1 MAVEWINEP
10 PAGSGQPPADFAALY
25 EEHYPRLYRTVRA
38 IVLDPRLAED
48 LTQDAFVQ
56 AYVKWDSYQ
65 GSGPVAAWLYRIA
78 VNHALSHLRRPR
90 LSALVTRIGQSL
102 LNGGHEPDPQTMVT
116 DRMDVTEALA
126 LLAPQ
131 QRAALVLYYYQ
142 GYSYREIA
150 QVLGVAEG
158 TVGASL
164 NAARKRLRDRLK
176 DPVVLVPAAP
186 DPALAAHMEMTHE
199 PVS

>member
-1 MAVEWINEP
+1 MIDGQHEAARPEGGGP
-10 PAGSGQPPADFAALY
+10 PAEFGALY

-56 AYVKWDSYQ
+56 AYIKWDTYQ
-65 GSGPVAAWLYRIA
+65 GQGPVAAWLYRIA

-90 LSALVTRIGQSL
+90 LPALVARLGQNL
-102 LNGGHEPDPQTMVT
+102 FHGGQEPDPQTMVA
-116 DRMDVTEALA
+116 DRMDVTAALA
-126 LLAPQ
+126 TLAPQ
-131 QRAALVLYYYQ
+131 QRAALVLYYYH

-150 QVLGVAEG
+150 TVLNIAEG

-164 NAARKRLRDRLK
+164 NAARKRLRGRL
-176 DPVVLVPAAP
+176 
-186 DPALAAHMEMTHE
+186 EE
-199 PVS
+199 PVAAITEVAPATPLEIPHGSIS

>member
-1 MAVEWINEP
+1 M
-10 PAGSGQPPADFAALY
+10 GSLPLISRRSMKNTTRASIARCAASCST
-25 EEHYPRLYRTVRA
+25 PGW
-38 IVLDPRLAED
+38 PED
-48 LTQDAFVQ
+48 LTQDAFVR
-56 AYVKWDSYQ
+56 AYVKWDTYQ
-65 GSGPVAAWLYRIA
+65 GNGPVAAWLYRT

-102 LNGGHEPDPQTMVT
+102 LNGGHAPDPQTMVT

-164 NAARKRLRDRLK
+164 NAAQAVAGSAQRSRDPQPGGAR
-176 DPVVLVPAAP
+176 PGSGG
-186 DPALAAHMEMTHE
+186 AHGDDT
-199 PVS
+199 

>member
-1 MAVEWINEP
+1 MIDQQHEEAR
-10 PAGSGQPPADFAALY
+10 PAGSGPPPEFGALY

-56 AYVKWDSYQ
+56 AYVKWDTYQ
-65 GSGPVAAWLYRIA
+65 GQGPVAAWLYRIA

-90 LSALVTRIGQSL
+90 LPALVARIGQNL
-102 LNGGHEPDPQTMVT
+102 FHGGQEPDPQTMVA
-116 DRMDVTEALA
+116 DRMDVTAALTT
-126 LLAPQ
+126 LAPQ
-131 QRAALVLYYYQ
+131 QRAALVLYYYH

-150 QVLGVAEG
+150 TVLNIAEG

-164 NAARKRLRDRLK
+164 NAARKRLRGRLE
-176 DPVVLVPAAP
+176 DPVTAITEVAPATP
-186 DPALAAHMEMTHE
+186 LEIPHGSL
-199 PVS
+199 S

>member
-1 MAVEWINEP
+1 MATEWSQDTG
-10 PAGSGQPPADFAALY
+10 AGGGQPPADFGVLY

-56 AYVKWDSYQ
+56 AYVKWDSYH
-65 GSGPVAAWLYRIA
+65 GDGPVAAWLYRIA
-78 VNHALSHLRRPR
+78 VNHALSYLRRPR
-90 LSALVTRIGQSL
+90 LSALVTRLGQSL
-102 LNGGHEPDPQTMVT
+102 LHGGHEPDPQTMVT
-116 DRMDVTEALA
+116 DRLDVTEALA

-150 QVLGVAEG
+150 AVLGVAEG

-176 DPVVLVPAAP
+176 DPAALSPPVVADPAA
-186 DPALAAHMEMTHE
+186 ARMEI
-199 PVS
+199 

>member
-1 MAVEWINEP
+1 MAVEWSNEP
-10 PAGSGQPPADFAALY
+10 ESGSGQPPADFAALY
-25 EEHYPRLYRTVRA
+25 EEHYPRLYRTVHGA

-48 LTQDAFVQ
+48 LTQDAFVR
-56 AYVKWDSYQ
+56 AYVKWDTYQ
-65 GSGPVAAWLYRIA
+65 GNGPVAAWLYRTP

-90 LSALVTRIGQSL
+90 LSALVTRIRQSL
-102 LNGGHEPDPQTMVT
+102 LNGGHAPDPRTMVT

-164 NAARKRLRDRLK
+164 NAAQAVAGSAQ
-176 DPVVLVPAAP
+176 DPAILSPVAP
-186 DPALAAHMEMTHE
+186 DPAPAARMEMTHE

>member
-1 MAVEWINEP
+1 MAVEWSNEP
-10 PAGSGQPPADFAALY
+10 QAPSDFAALY

-56 AYVKWDSYQ
+56 AYVKWDTYQ

-78 VNHALSHLRRPR
+78 VNHALSYLRRPR
-90 LSALVTRIGQSL
+90 LSALVARIGQSL

-176 DPVVLVPAAP
+176 DPVVLSPAAP
-186 DPALAAHMEMTHE
+186 DPALAAHMEI
-199 PVS
+199 